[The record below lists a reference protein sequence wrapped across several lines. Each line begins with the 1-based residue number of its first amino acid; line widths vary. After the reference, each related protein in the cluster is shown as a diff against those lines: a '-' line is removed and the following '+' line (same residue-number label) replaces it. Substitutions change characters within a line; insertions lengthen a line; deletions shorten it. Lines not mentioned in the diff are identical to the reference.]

1 MASLLRKLNTEQAST
16 LNPSDRCYDYIKKS
30 TFIKAIVTICV
41 LMSNASHCNADQN
54 VDICLSGKFPA
65 LCDKSKLS
73 EKQRNVAV
81 DAEKKQNL
89 ATCLSGKFPSL
100 CRRNLLST
108 EELTSVSVAEIRE
121 NYVTCKSGRY
131 PSLCKHE
138 LLTEKQADQVQRAEK
153 SENLKICM
161 AAKYKSLCKHHLL
174 SEVELKN
181 VQAREAA
188 EDRKPQTSKAI
199 RKKFQG
205 VGCEGGHWI
214 DSVID
219 DGRIVKLEDGTVWQ
233 VDSIDQIYSM
243 LWLPVSD
250 IVVCDDKLINIDDDE
265 AVNARR
271 LR

>member
-1 MASLLRKLNTEQAST
+1 
-16 LNPSDRCYDYIKKS
+16 
-30 TFIKAIVTICV
+30 
-41 LMSNASHCNADQN
+41 MSNVSYCRADQN
-54 VDICLSGKFPA
+54 ADICLSGKFPA
-65 LCDKSKLS
+65 LCDKSKLT
-73 EKQRNVAV
+73 EKQRNIAA

-100 CRRNLLST
+100 CRKNLLSS
-108 EELTSVSVAEIRE
+108 EELARVSVAEARE
-121 NYVTCKSGRY
+121 NYAICKSGRY
-131 PSLCKHE
+131 PALCKYD
-138 LLTEKQADQVQRAEK
+138 LLTEKQEDQVRRAEK

-161 AAKYKSLCKHHLL
+161 TGRYKSLCRYHLL

-181 VQAREAA
+181 VKAREEE
-188 EDRKPQTSKAI
+188 EDRKPQTSKAT

-219 DGRIVKLEDGTVWQ
+219 DGRIVKLEDGTIWQ

-265 AVNARR
+265 VVNARR